1 MSAPEKDEK
10 DQRENLAA
18 RLFLA
23 DHERPLPGPFV
34 SLPEQVKDRYR
45 TLAQVAEHE
54 FARRARRAT
63 PPGTTEGG
71 DA

>member
-1 MSAPEKDEK
+1 MSAEE

-23 DHERPLPGPFV
+23 DRERPLNVPFL
-34 SLPEQVKDRYR
+34 SLPEQVKDNYR

-54 FARRARRAT
+54 FARRARQ
-63 PPGTTEGG
+63 TTRPAKAGEP
-71 DA
+71 A